1 MSKKVS
7 LTVNRSRFNLELD
20 DAFADY
26 LLDQLEKDFKL
37 DANNDIRLLLQ
48 AYVKK
53 NLECFEQ
60 QRRLEGMI
68 EQIESGRA
76 DG

>member
-26 LLDQLEKDFKL
+26 LLEQLEKDFKL
-37 DANNDIRLLLQ
+37 DGNNDIKLLLQ
-48 AYVKK
+48 AYIKK
-53 NLECFEQ
+53 NFECFEQ
-60 QRRLEGMI
+60 ERKMKTILEGL
-68 EQIESGRA
+68 EA
-76 DG
+76 LK